1 MKRSKHAAHEEGE
14 GNNERWLVS
23 YSDFITLLM
32 VLFVVLYS
40 MGKVDVEKYKKLADS
55 MRITFSNGGPVK
67 VVDAQI
73 NQSAGSDTNGQPNPI
88 VIPGIPSR
96 PPESEEV
103 AGQLTQMLS
112 SLNLGGSVSVQTN
125 IEGILISL
133 SEKLIF
139 TQGTAELQQSG
150 FPVLDTIIEML
161 KPVDNQIRIVGHTDN
176 SKPVDPRYRDNWEL
190 SAGRAIVIGEYLIK
204 NGIAANRI
212 IISGRADTQ
221 PVFPNDTV
229 EHRQLN
235 SRAELVII
243 YKSESNKVIDT
254 STLTSP
260 DQSQNGTGTQT
271 TGGNP

>member
-73 NQSAGSDTNGQPNPI
+73 NQSSGSDTNGQPNPI

-139 TQGTAELQQSG
+139 TQGTAELQKSG

-190 SAGRAIVIGEYLIK
+190 SAGRAIVIGEYLMK
-204 NGIAANRI
+204 NGIAPDRI
-212 IISGRADTQ
+212 IISGRAETQ

-243 YKSESNKVIDT
+243 YKSETNKVIDT

-260 DQSQNGTGTQT
+260 DQSQTGTGTQT